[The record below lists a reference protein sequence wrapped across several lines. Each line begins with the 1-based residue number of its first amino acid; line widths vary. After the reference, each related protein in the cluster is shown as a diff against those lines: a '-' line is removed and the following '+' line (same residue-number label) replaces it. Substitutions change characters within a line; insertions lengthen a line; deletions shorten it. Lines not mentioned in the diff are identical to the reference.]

1 MSWRAGVRYFLA
13 IVIVL
18 FCIFRL
24 KLEPVMAPRGNPS
37 WSLMALGDVMLAEG
51 RNAGRAMA
59 KHGTAYPFAKIASLT
74 RKATL
79 TFANLECPIAASGSP
94 FPGKQ
99 LTFRASPQ
107 AADALVSAGI
117 DVVSLANNHI
127 LDYNEEAL
135 RETKLRL
142 KQKKIASVGA
152 GENIQA
158 ASAPLWYDV
167 AGQKVAFLAA
177 SQMADL
183 FFSHSYPRPFRAT
196 EKRPGIAPLESQ
208 WLCAAIGAVREKAD
222 LVVVSLHW
230 GTEDSSKVTT
240 DQRLLARQLIDA
252 GADLILGH
260 HPHVLQGLEFYKRR
274 LIVYSLANCIF
285 DQNDEAN
292 KEGML
297 LTLQYRGAQLQLVWA
312 LPIYM
317 YEKGQAA
324 LAKDQKGETIRGKLI
339 KFSEEF
345 GTQCSQMGDA
355 VYFSPPKR
363 EVPLPDESGTATKRF
378 F

>member
-1 MSWRAGVRYFLA
+1 M
-13 IVIVL
+13 
-18 FCIFRL
+18 
-24 KLEPVMAPRGNPS
+24 
-37 WSLMALGDVMLAEG
+37 
-51 RNAGRAMA
+51 
-59 KHGTAYPFAKIASLT
+59 
-74 RKATL
+74 
-79 TFANLECPIAASGSP
+79 
-94 FPGKQ
+94 
-99 LTFRASPQ
+99 
-107 AADALVSAGI
+107 
-117 DVVSLANNHI
+117 
-127 LDYNEEAL
+127 
-135 RETKLRL
+135 
-142 KQKKIASVGA
+142 
-152 GENIQA
+152 
-158 ASAPLWYDV
+158 
-167 AGQKVAFLAA
+167 
-177 SQMADL
+177 
-183 FFSHSYPRPFRAT
+183 
-196 EKRPGIAPLESQ
+196 
-208 WLCAAIGAVREKAD
+208 
-222 LVVVSLHW
+222 VSLHW

-363 EVPLPDESGTATKRF
+363 EVPLPDESGTAAKRF